1 MQFME
6 DDRAGSAHKRTYTP
20 ISVRAHRDC
29 HIVPESEK
37 ALEARL
43 RREVEAR
50 GGKAIK
56 LTSQLHRGLPDRLI
70 LMPEGQAFFVEVKTT
85 GRKPTK
91 LQRAVHRDLRAMG
104 FDVFVVD
111 STASLEKVVA
121 LIDRAVLSER
131 LLKEE
136 LGL

>member
-1 MQFME
+1 ME
-6 DDRAGSAHKRTYTP
+6 DVSAGSAHNRTYTR
-20 ISVRAHRDC
+20 ISTSTRTNC
-29 HIVPESEK
+29 HTVTESEK
-37 ALEARL
+37 SLEARL

-56 LTSQLHRGLPDRLI
+56 LTSQLHRGLPDRLV
-70 LMPEGQAFFVEVKTT
+70 LMPGGHAWFVEVKTT

-91 LQRAVHRDLRAMG
+91 LQQAVHRDLRAMG

>member
-1 MQFME
+1 ME
-6 DDRAGSAHKRTYTP
+6 DVTRKSVHNAHNTVQCARRRASPVA
-20 ISVRAHRDC
+20 
-29 HIVPESEK
+29 PEGEK

-70 LMPEGQAFFVEVKTT
+70 LMQGGLAFFVEVKTT
-85 GRKPTK
+85 GKRPTK
-91 LQRAVHRDLRAMG
+91 LQQAVHRDLRTLG
-104 FDVFVVD
+104 FQVFVVD
-111 STASLEKVVA
+111 STASLEKTVA
-121 LIDRAVLSER
+121 LIDRAVIAQR
-131 LLKEE
+131 ILKEE